1 MTVSAVTLAPGP
13 VTGPGTGAFA
23 EIANPTLRELA
34 DRASRPDYDRWLA
47 STAAA
52 GGCRRPVRLRGEV
65 HDVDVRTGEILTS
78 FHTTAEPDGVIYK
91 ACGDRRASVCPACA
105 EIYRRDA
112 YQLVRAGMAGGKGEV
127 PESVAAH
134 PCVFAT
140 FTAPS
145 FGLVHTRRSRHGR
158 LIRAA
163 WYLGAHEHDDF
174 KALRR
179 WAHMLGFRGHFIT
192 KSRRYSVTFKLL
204 RTARADWRRRQYRT
218 ADHVA
223 EETTLVVGLL
233 SYAGSGWR
241 TNGDA
246 LLALTAAA
254 KAREHDRIAREEIA
268 FMA

>member
-127 PESVAAH
+127 PESVR
-134 PCVFAT
+134 
-140 FTAPS
+140 APVRVRHLHRAVVRP
-145 FGLVHTRRSRHGR
+145 GAYPAEPPRQADQGRVVPRGTRARR
-158 LIRAA
+158 LQGAPP
-163 WYLGAHEHDDF
+163 LGAHARLPWPLH
-174 KALRR
+174 
-179 WAHMLGFRGHFIT
+179 HQIPP
-192 KSRRYSVTFKLL
+192 LL
-204 RTARADWRRRQYRT
+204 RHLQNCCAPRGPTGGAASTAPPTTWPRRRRSPWACCPT
-218 ADHVA
+218 PVA
-223 EETTLVVGLL
+223 AGAPMETR
-233 SYAGSGWR
+233 A
-241 TNGDA
+241 
-246 LLALTAAA
+246 
-254 KAREHDRIAREEIA
+254 
-268 FMA
+268 